1 MALAGNVLAQ
11 NQSATTSSSTTKN
24 SEPYFLKNL
33 QITGFFLNTSGTW
46 INSHNAAKGFGFT
59 PAGNVDRFGQRSTNS
74 LAVERNMVQ
83 IDVNDDFTENDSM
96 FMRDWFVYEPSYP
109 WEVACLGPGAT
120 WLGALRGQ
128 SFTAMHCNSD
138 FYNTYGIREL
148 WFKHRQGPLDLFIG
162 RQIVTWGESL
172 AFRVGDQINPQNLSW
187 NFGFAN
193 LEQSRM
199 PLWMV
204 HPILNLPSLG
214 PLSSN
219 YLELVYVPGFDF
231 LYNHVDY
238 SDDHLNG
245 LDNIAG
251 RVNIAAANP
260 GGRFAGQ
267 LDCRVL
273 FTPLGGKVIPAA
285 GFPGF
290 CGTAA
295 PVALF
300 QTGTGI
306 PGQGPGEYFGLPDP
320 RLPNATWGNSQVGVR
335 FHTLFENAELTA
347 FYLWSHEYNPVL
359 KIAQTPALEV
369 APSFFERR
377 LIEYYPQYQSLGFT
391 ANRPLYLPGPLAQ
404 LPFVLRGEAF
414 YTNHQTFN
422 TDFIPGTVYTDFN
435 PAVGTP
441 DALYYSDTLKW
452 MVALDLDQA
461 YVPWLTS
468 TGNLTVNYEF
478 TDLTTLSPSKFVQ
491 EAASYFTPLYHN
503 DVNMLLNVGT
513 SWWWGAVSPT
523 WTMIYAPQGETW
535 LFFPTLQL
543 VPPWTNKYFVKLQW
557 IQILGTDR
565 YNLDGGLFKGK
576 NMLIGQFE
584 YNFDLL

>member
-1 MALAGNVLAQ
+1 M
-11 NQSATTSSSTTKN
+11 
-24 SEPYFLKNL
+24 FLKNL
-33 QITGFFLNTSGTW
+33 HISGFLLNTTGTW
-46 INSHNAAKGFGFT
+46 IDSSTAAKGFGFT
-59 PAGNVDRFGQRSTNS
+59 PAGNVNQFGERSRNS

-83 IDVNDDFTENDSM
+83 LDVNDDFTENDSM

-120 WLGALRGQ
+120 WSGALAGQ
-128 SFTAMHCNSD
+128 PFSAMHCNSD
-138 FYNTYGIREL
+138 FYNQYGIREL

-172 AFRVGDQINPQNLSW
+172 AFRVGDQINPQDLSW

-199 PLWMV
+199 PLWMI

-219 YLELVYVPGFDF
+219 YLEAVYVPGFDF
-231 LYNHVDY
+231 LYSQVDY
-238 SDDHLNG
+238 SDDHVDG
-245 LDNIAG
+245 VDNIAG
-251 RVNIAAANP
+251 RVNVGAPNP

-273 FTPLGGKVIPAA
+273 YAPFGGSVIPAV

-290 CGTAA
+290 CGAAA
-295 PVALF
+295 PVAMF

-306 PGQGPGEYFGLPDP
+306 PGQGPGEYFGLPDVKI
-320 RLPNATWGNSQVGVR
+320 PNATFGNSQVGVR
-335 FHTLFENAELTA
+335 FHTLVANTELTA

-359 KIAQTPALEV
+359 KITPN
-369 APSFFERR
+369 APLAAGPGFFLRR
-377 LIEYYPQYQSLGFT
+377 LLEYYPQYQSFGFT
-391 ANRPLYLPGPLAQ
+391 ANRPLYLPGVFSQ
-404 LPFVLRGEAF
+404 LPFVARAEAF
-414 YTNHQTFN
+414 YKNHQTFN
-422 TDFIPGTVYTDFN
+422 TDFIPGTVYTGFN
-435 PAVGTP
+435 PALGTP
-441 DALYYSDTLKW
+441 DALYYSDTVKW
-452 MVALDLDQA
+452 MIALDLDQA

-468 TGNLTVNYEF
+468 TGNLTMNYEF
-478 TDLTTLSPSKFVQ
+478 TDLTVLSPSKFAQ
-491 EAASYFTPLYHN
+491 QAGSYFTPLYHN
-503 DVNMLLNVGT
+503 DINMLLNVGS
-513 SWWWGAVSPT
+513 SWWWGAISPT
-523 WTMIYAPQGETW
+523 WTMIYAPQGQTW

-543 VPPWTNKYFVKLQW
+543 TPPWTNKYFAKFQW
-557 IQILGTDR
+557 IQILGNDP

-576 NMLIGQFE
+576 NMLISQFE